1 MNNWACAWLGK
12 FDSMNNSYAL
22 LKKWQEHELICRV
35 PDDECYAFK
44 KELNN
49 VLPVLEVSLEAEVD
63 EWELRIE
70 MEELLV
76 NAEYGLY
83 SLFGSASIGP
93 TYFHPY
99 SFWERVKRRGRK
111 LQSWGVT
118 RFLRGVSGVEV
129 AATTQSP
136 SLLSLKSNH
145 GADAL
150 LSIVGGFNCP

>member
-1 MNNWACAWLGK
+1 M
-12 FDSMNNSYAL
+12 
-22 LKKWQEHELICRV
+22 KKWQEHELICRV

-44 KELNN
+44 KEFNN
-49 VLPVLEVSLEAEVD
+49 ELPVLEVSLEAEVD

-99 SFWERVKRRGRK
+99 SF
-111 LQSWGVT
+111 
-118 RFLRGVSGVEV
+118 
-129 AATTQSP
+129 
-136 SLLSLKSNH
+136 
-145 GADAL
+145 
-150 LSIVGGFNCP
+150 